1 MMIGRRWL
9 SAAAGVLI
17 LAGAGGAVA
26 QRQSALGSLGG
37 VERGQWQLRDG
48 EGAVRK
54 ICLRNPS
61 ALLQLRHWGAQ
72 CEHVVLENGVTDA
85 TIRYSCPG
93 RGHGRTNI
101 TVETAHSVVIDTS
114 GIVDGAPFAEQYEAR
129 RVGQCQ

>member
-1 MMIGRRWL
+1 MMVRRRWL
-9 SAAAGVLI
+9 AAAAGVAA

-26 QRQSALGSLGG
+26 QRQSALNSLNA

-48 EGAVRK
+48 EGSVRG
-54 ICLRNPS
+54 ICLRTPS

-72 CEHVVLENGVTDA
+72 CEHFVLENGGTSA
-85 TIRYSCPG
+85 TIRYTCPG
-93 RGHGRTNI
+93 RGHGRTSI

-114 GIVDGAPFAEQYEAR
+114 GIVDGAPFSEQYEAR

>member
-1 MMIGRRWL
+1 MMIRRRWL
-9 SAAAGVLI
+9 AAAAGVLVI
-17 LAGAGGAVA
+17 AAGSGGAVA
-26 QRQSALGSLGG
+26 RQSALGSLGG

-72 CEHVVLENGVTDA
+72 CQHVVLENDGTSA
-85 TIRYSCPG
+85 TIRYSCAG
-93 RGHGRTNI
+93 RGHGRTSI

-129 RVGQCQ
+129 RVGACQ